1 MQIMIEKAPEIS
13 NLELTNAV
21 LNPMYSQLE
30 PLIDKINDKYEYWD
44 SVKYKQRPEACS
56 AEQLWGFVKLS
67 RLLKNVNIWD
77 KYGIHLSITDN
88 MLRACHE
95 FDMNFG
101 GFWGSE
107 SILQTQEKERY
118 LVSSLMEE
126 AISSSQMEGAATTRV
141 VAKEMLRKKITPKNK
156 SQQMIVNNYTTIQY
170 IVAHRDEPLSQ
181 EGLLHIHRLMTEKAI
196 DNPDAAGRFRDN
208 DEVVV
213 ADIMENEIVH
223 RPPSYK
229 EIPAFVNTLC
239 AIFNRGDSSRA
250 FIHPIIRGIIIHFMV
265 AYMHPFVDGNGRTAR
280 ALFYW
285 YMLKEKYWMTEY
297 LSISR
302 IIAKSKKSYEK
313 SFRYAELDNNDIG
326 YFVTYNLEVLQK
338 AFQQLQLYIQRKTA
352 EKEASADYMR
362 LGNIN
367 ERQAQ
372 IIQMYVDKPKE
383 IHTIKD
389 FEIRFSVTAMTAKR
403 DVMGL
408 VNRRILEEIP
418 INKIKKGYVRGL
430 KFDDAVTQ
438 AKEKTL

>member
-1 MQIMIEKAPEIS
+1 MPIMIEKAPEVSDLDIAS
-13 NLELTNAV
+13 AV
-21 LNPMYSQLE
+21 LNPLYPQLE

-44 SVKYKQRPEACS
+44 SVKYKKRPEGCS
-56 AEQLWGFVKLS
+56 AEQLWSFVKLS
-67 RLLKNVNIWD
+67 RFLKKVNIWG
-77 KYGIHLSITDN
+77 KYGIHLCITDN
-88 MLRACHE
+88 MLRMCHE

-107 SILQTQEKERY
+107 SILQTPEKERY
-118 LVSSLMEE
+118 LVSSIMEE
-126 AISSSQMEGAATTRV
+126 AISSSQMEGASTTRV
-141 VAKEMLRKKITPKNK
+141 VAKEMLRKKTTPKNT
-156 SQQMIVNNYTTIQY
+156 SQQMILNNYTTIQY
-170 IVAHRDEPLSQ
+170 IVAHRDEPLTQ

-208 DEVVV
+208 DDVVV
-213 ADIMENEIVH
+213 ADVMENEIVH

-239 AIFNRGDSSRA
+239 NIFNHGDTSRA

-302 IIAKSKKSYEK
+302 IIGRTKKSYEK
-313 SFRYAELDNNDIG
+313 MFRYVELDGNDIG
-326 YFVTYNLEVLQK
+326 YFVAYNLDVLQK

-352 EKEASADYMR
+352 EKEASTAFMH

-372 IIQMYVDKPKE
+372 IIQLYVNKPKE
-383 IHTIKD
+383 IYTIKD
-389 FEIRFSVTAMTAKR
+389 FEIRFTVTAMTAKR
-403 DVMGL
+403 DVIGL
-408 VNRRILEEIP
+408 VERGILEEIP
-418 INKIKKGYVRGL
+418 INKIKKGYIKGQRFNDV
-430 KFDDAVTQ
+430 VTQ
-438 AKEKTL
+438 AKDKTL

>member
-1 MQIMIEKAPEIS
+1 MIEKAPEIS

-21 LNPMYSQLE
+21 LDPMYSQLE

-44 SVKYKQRPEACS
+44 SVKYKQHPEACS

-326 YFVTYNLEVLQK
+326 YFVTYNLDVLQK

-418 INKIKKGYVRGL
+418 INKIKKGYVRGP

>member
-1 MQIMIEKAPEIS
+1 MIEKAPEIS

-44 SVKYKQRPEACS
+44 SVKYKQRPGACS

-326 YFVTYNLEVLQK
+326 YFVTYNLDVLQK

-418 INKIKKGYVRGL
+418 INKIKKGYVRGP

>member
-1 MQIMIEKAPEIS
+1 MIEKAPEIS

-44 SVKYKQRPEACS
+44 SVKHKQRPEACS

-326 YFVTYNLEVLQK
+326 YFVTYNLDVLQK

-418 INKIKKGYVRGL
+418 INKIKKGYVRGP

>member
-1 MQIMIEKAPEIS
+1 MIEKAPEIS

-21 LNPMYSQLE
+21 LDPMYSQLE

-44 SVKYKQRPEACS
+44 SVKYKQRPGACS

-326 YFVTYNLEVLQK
+326 YFVTYNLDVLQK

-418 INKIKKGYVRGL
+418 INKIKKGYVRGPE
-430 KFDDAVTQ
+430 FDDAVTQ

>member
-1 MQIMIEKAPEIS
+1 
-13 NLELTNAV
+13 
-21 LNPMYSQLE
+21 
-30 PLIDKINDKYEYWD
+30 
-44 SVKYKQRPEACS
+44 
-56 AEQLWGFVKLS
+56 
-67 RLLKNVNIWD
+67 
-77 KYGIHLSITDN
+77 
-88 MLRACHE
+88 
-95 FDMNFG
+95 
-101 GFWGSE
+101 
-107 SILQTQEKERY
+107 
-118 LVSSLMEE
+118 
-126 AISSSQMEGAATTRV
+126 
-141 VAKEMLRKKITPKNK
+141 
-156 SQQMIVNNYTTIQY
+156 
-170 IVAHRDEPLSQ
+170 
-181 EGLLHIHRLMTEKAI
+181 
-196 DNPDAAGRFRDN
+196 
-208 DEVVV
+208 
-213 ADIMENEIVH
+213 
-223 RPPSYK
+223 
-229 EIPAFVNTLC
+229 
-239 AIFNRGDSSRA
+239 
-250 FIHPIIRGIIIHFMV
+250 
-265 AYMHPFVDGNGRTAR
+265 MHAFVDGNGRTAR

-326 YFVTYNLEVLQK
+326 YFVTYNLDVLQK

-418 INKIKKGYVRGL
+418 INKIKKGYVRGP